1 MNDGQTLSPDEIEQI
16 FDAARTG
23 ADLPTAKPDPAKA
36 RRARRVREV
45 DFSRPSKFSSEAQ
58 RRFERAH
65 QAFCRAASTQLG
77 AELRSGVELEVI
89 DLDQLSW
96 SAALARVP
104 SPSLYALVEV
114 EPVGTTIMLGIE
126 LSLVLRMVD
135 RMLGGN
141 GESSGERTEL
151 TEIETAIARRIF
163 RTLITPLSIVWEEL
177 LGLSLRLREIEAKLV
192 NINLAPPSEPTLTMT
207 FEASYEGSSATLSM
221 TIPYRAIESAID
233 RLSSSVYGDG
243 VIDPAVRQ
251 RVEIAVSAAEIDLRV
266 EAAAVSLL
274 LDDVLVMKVGDIIK
288 LDTDAAA
295 GVTVFAGSVPVHHAR
310 PGRSGAKRAVEI
322 LGAAGRPA

>member
-1 MNDGQTLSPDEIEQI
+1 MSDGQTLSPDEIEQM

-23 ADLPTAKPDPAKA
+23 ADLPTSKPDPAKG

-114 EPVGTTIMLGIE
+114 EPVGTTILIGIE

-177 LGLSLRLREIEAKLV
+177 LGLSLRLRDIEAKLV
-192 NINLAPPSEPTLTMT
+192 NINLAPASEPTLTMT
-207 FEASYEGSSATLSM
+207 IEATYEGASSTLSM

-233 RLSSSVYGDG
+233 RLSSSTYGDG
-243 VIDPAVRQ
+243 VVDPAVRQ

-274 LDDVLVMKVGDIIK
+274 LDEVLAIKVGDIIK

-295 GVTVFAGSVPVHHAR
+295 GVTVYAGSVPVHHAR

-322 LGAAGRPA
+322 LGAAGRTA